1 MESSN
6 IVPFAALIVA
16 AVVIVVILLRVM
28 RARQRKADALPHPD
42 KPLTVDEEQYLD
54 SSHIISSGD
63 PRHPDP
69 SARAAG
75 ALRGSRDK
83 PRS

>member
-1 MESSN
+1 MDSSS
-6 IVPFAALIVA
+6 IIAVAAIIVA
-16 AVVIVVILLRVM
+16 AIVIVVILLLMM

-42 KPLTVDEEQYLD
+42 GNPLTVDEEEYLD
-54 SSHIISSGD
+54 SSHIISGND

-75 ALRGSRDK
+75 ALRKDK
-83 PRS
+83 PRA